1 MNVTIEEIS
10 SIKRKLTVE
19 LPEQQ
24 ALDAKKKYLTTYTSK
39 IKLKGFRP
47 GKAPRNLVAKMYE
60 EDIRRE
66 VLEELVQETMP
77 IVLQEKDLH
86 PVGIPMLESVDYE
99 DGKPFTFSVT
109 IELKPQ
115 FKTPAWQGL
124 TLEKVRVEVTEQMV
138 DEKVEEIRLSLSTVS
153 KVVEDRPIEDGELS
167 QITYQA
173 FEGDKEITGM
183 GPGPFKV
190 ELGRDQM
197 LPGFTDGVVGMR
209 VGEVKDIAVD
219 MPETIQ
225 NKDLAG
231 KHITLRTTLLEISR
245 RELPDLDDELAK
257 DLGVDGVETM
267 GDLRNRLRED
277 MTKEKDR
284 QGDDMLNRQLTKI
297 LAEMVEIE
305 VPSVM
310 VDNELS
316 NKVETMKRNFKQNG
330 MDFKQMGIDVN
341 MLRERFRPEAEK
353 SVTAALVLDQISRD
367 NQIEISPEEL
377 EEEIVEMSR
386 EYGQSPEMTRSFYES
401 RGVLDNLREGLRI
414 AKTLDVIKKEAKIV
428 EVESISP
435 EKLTLHSTAAP
446 SGEASEDAS
455 PSGEE
460 APAEGK

>member
-1 MNVTIEEIS
+1 MKVNIEEVS

-24 ALDAKKKYLTTYTSK
+24 ALDAKKKYLSLYTSK

-66 VLEELVQETMP
+66 VLEELVQEAMP
-77 IVLQEKDLH
+77 IVLEENKLH
-86 PVGIPMLESVDYE
+86 PVGVPTLESVDYD
-99 DGKPFTFSVT
+99 DGKPFIFSVVV
-109 IELKPQ
+109 ELKPQ
-115 FKTPAWQGL
+115 FETPAWKGL
-124 TLEKVRVEVTEQMV
+124 ALEKVRVDITDQMV
-138 DEKVEEIRLSLSTVS
+138 DDKVEEIRLSFSTVS
-153 KVVEDRPIEDGELS
+153 KVDEDRPIRDGELA

-173 FEGDKEITGM
+173 FDEGKEITGM

-197 LPGFTDGVVGMR
+197 IPGFTDGVVGMI
-209 VGEVKDIAVD
+209 VGGIKDIPVT
-219 MPETIQ
+219 MPEAIQ

-231 KHITLRTTLLEISR
+231 KDIVLRTTLLEINR

-257 DLGVDGVETM
+257 DLGVDGVETL

-277 MTKEKDR
+277 MVKEKDR
-284 QGDDMLNRQLTKI
+284 NNDDMLNRQLTKI
-297 LAEMVEIE
+297 LAEMVQIE

-316 NKVETMKRNFKQNG
+316 NKVESMKRNFKQNG

-353 SVTAALVLDQISRD
+353 SVTSALVLDQISRD
-367 NQIEISPEEL
+367 NQVEISPEEL
-377 EEEIVEMSR
+377 EQEIVDMSK

-414 AKTLDVIKKEAKIV
+414 AKTLDLIKKEANIV
-428 EVESISP
+428 EVETISP
-435 EKLTLHSTAAP
+435 EKLTLHSAAAPSDEATEAP
-446 SGEASEDAS
+446 SGE
-455 PSGEE
+455 
-460 APAEGK
+460 